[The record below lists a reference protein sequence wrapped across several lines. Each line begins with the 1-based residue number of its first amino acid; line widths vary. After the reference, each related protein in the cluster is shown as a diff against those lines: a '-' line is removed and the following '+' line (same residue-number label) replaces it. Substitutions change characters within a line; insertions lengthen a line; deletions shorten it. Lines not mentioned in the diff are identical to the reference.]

1 MPGFQVIA
9 LTLPGMV
16 NPAVAI
22 AATRAGGLGVLDL
35 EYTRDKMLA
44 ANALKKLGQYTK
56 GEFGLKLNS
65 ADAKFFN
72 EVVSDLPGRLT
83 AVILTFS
90 EVQKLRR
97 QVQTLHRQK
106 RMVWLETTTKEQ
118 AEVGESL
125 GVDGIIAKGH
135 EAGGRV
141 GEETIF
147 ILLQNLLKH
156 VSLPVFAQGGVG
168 VHSAA
173 ACYAAGAAGVVLD
186 WQLALVK
193 ESPLPEAVKA
203 RIALTDGSETV
214 CLGSTLGER
223 YRIYARPNLA
233 VVTRVQHTE
242 RELAEH
248 ESLQPHHVLA
258 RW

>member
-1 MPGFQVIA
+1 MLGFQVIA

-35 EYTRDKMLA
+35 EYTRDKTLA
-44 ANALKKLGQYTK
+44 ADALKKLCRYAK
-56 GEFGLKLNS
+56 GECGLKLNS
-65 ADAKFFN
+65 ADGKFFN
-72 EVVSDLPGRLT
+72 EVMSDLPDALT

-90 EVQKLRR
+90 DVQKLRR

-106 RMVWLETTTKEQ
+106 RMALLEVTSKEQ

-147 ILLQNLLKH
+147 ILLQHLLKH
-156 VSLPVFAQGGVG
+156 ISLPVFAHGGVG
-168 VHSAA
+168 VHTAA

-193 ESPLPEAVKA
+193 ESLCRKRLKPGLP
-203 RIALTDGSETV
+203 
-214 CLGSTLGER
+214 
-223 YRIYARPNLA
+223 
-233 VVTRVQHTE
+233 
-242 RELAEH
+242 
-248 ESLQPHHVLA
+248 
-258 RW
+258 